1 MSYNEIITKEYVAT
15 CPHCG
20 NTDYRDINEMPWDEN
35 EPEEITC
42 EKCKKT
48 IDNFSYKKYNVPRN
62 AIRNFKKVSKRKK
75 GECINYEKAD

>member
-1 MSYNEIITKEYVAT
+1 MQKFHFVTKSWK
-15 CPHCG
+15 
-20 NTDYRDINEMPWDEN
+20 I
-35 EPEEITC
+35 
-42 EKCKKT
+42 CKKT

>member
-1 MSYNEIITKEYVAT
+1 MIAHGLFSLYF
-15 CPHCG
+15 
-20 NTDYRDINEMPWDEN
+20 
-35 EPEEITC
+35 PEESKAYILCKTC

>member
-1 MSYNEIITKEYVAT
+1 MEYF
-15 CPHCG
+15 
-20 NTDYRDINEMPWDEN
+20 
-35 EPEEITC
+35 PEESKAYILCKTC
-42 EKCKKT
+42 KKCKKT

>member
-1 MSYNEIITKEYVAT
+1 MLWYFPENYYILYACEGVEYITEAELSYFKHLRKKNK
-15 CPHCG
+15 
-20 NTDYRDINEMPWDEN
+20 
-35 EPEEITC
+35 
-42 EKCKKT
+42 KCKKT